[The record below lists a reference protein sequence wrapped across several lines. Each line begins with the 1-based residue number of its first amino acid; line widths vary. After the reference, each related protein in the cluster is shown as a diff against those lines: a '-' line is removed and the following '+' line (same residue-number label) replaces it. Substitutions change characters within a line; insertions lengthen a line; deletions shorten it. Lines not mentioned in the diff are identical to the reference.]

1 MTLGSMPI
9 NWFDLAVVTVLLLGI
24 WRGQKNGMSGEALPL
39 LKWLVIVLVAAR
51 VYEPVGRWLWANSPF
66 GLLTCYVLGYLLVV
80 LGVTACFSL
89 LKRWLGGKLIGSD
102 LFGRGE
108 YYLGMGAG
116 MLRFACILVAGL
128 ALLNARMYTEAEV
141 RAMRKYQ
148 QDVYGSNFFPTLPMV
163 QKEVFEA
170 SFLGPRIRTYC
181 STLLIRPTPPGGKDL
196 RQARRQ
202 LPEF

>member
-1 MTLGSMPI
+1 MTAGPLPL

-39 LKWLVIVLVAAR
+39 CKWLVIVLVAGRA
-51 VYEPVGRWLWANSPF
+51 YEPVGHWLSANSPF
-66 GLLTCYVLGYLLVV
+66 GLLTCYILGYILTA
-80 LGVTACFSL
+80 LGVMALFSL
-89 LKRWLGGKLIGSD
+89 GKRLLGGKLASSD

-116 MLRFACILVAGL
+116 MLRFACVLIAVL
-128 ALLNARMYTEAEV
+128 ALLNARMYTQAEV
-141 RAMRKYQ
+141 RAMRRYQ
-148 QDVYGSNFFPTLPMV
+148 QEVYGSNFFPTLPMV
-163 QKEVFEA
+163 QQEVFEA
-170 SFLGPRIRTYC
+170 SFLGPKIRTYC